1 MYSSNF
7 VAVDPTA
14 SHKQNSSLQR
24 CLDNRYTMSQGRSHS
39 VWSTLASN
47 ARVDHIE
54 CNEKSVMSL
63 ATPTPATRSSGFA
76 QQHHDTQHP
85 LPLAPPR
92 VPISTR
98 AIQRAISAD
107 IISSLLAFYVALS
120 EAPTVTRGDNLAA
133 RYHVT
138 QEPTVPTLCARS
150 ASDRKNAMGI
160 EVRSPNRTPECDMG
174 GEVGMLVTYPI
185 PRLEEMGTFDRVP
198 VVLEHCF
205 MANRR
210 NEAGYLDRTSARP
223 PCHSYRLSHHTMV
236 HFEPPTNCSYRHLL
250 SFQSD
255 IIIGLHNVNEHAL
268 IVEKDTRP
276 HTHSTVANRPNVWST
291 TPTSIESPI
300 EILDLLSTFR
310 HRLWPKFLLKD
321 IDQEGDHTR
330 SHFGVS
336 LAEAFLERA
345 MVPWSAVL
353 GALPQILYSF

>member
-98 AIQRAISAD
+98 AIQRAISP
-107 IISSLLAFYVALS
+107 ISSPLCWRSMSHSVRHQRYKTPAALRSLNSTFRRQFQTGPLLALTS
-120 EAPTVTRGDNLAA
+120 PPRGQLGSKVPMHIPSV

-160 EVRSPNRTPECDMG
+160 EVRSPNRTPEC
-174 GEVGMLVTYPI
+174 EYPWYWNTASW
-185 PRLEEMGTFDRVP
+185 RTEGTKRAILIELLRVRH
-198 VVLEHCF
+198 VILI
-205 MANRR
+205 
-210 NEAGYLDRTSARP
+210 GYLTLWSILSLRPTAAIAICSVFKVTS
-223 PCHSYRLSHHTMV
+223 SSVYT
-236 HFEPPTNCSYRHLL
+236 T
-250 SFQSD
+250 
-255 IIIGLHNVNEHAL
+255 
-268 IVEKDTRP
+268 
-276 HTHSTVANRPNVWST
+276 PNVWST